1 MYNFIDMKKE
11 EKLIFEA
18 NARRVMELEKRLS
31 ELLGE
36 NKRLSMEM
44 DGTIAAMKRSSE
56 ESKAKISELSRK
68 SKEQEKKIEEH
79 ERKIREQSDII
90 AVQEGTIREQ
100 KDTIDS
106 VKAYLIENRLMERK
120 LIDQLFGT
128 SSAKAKNLVRQELKK
143 DGRNAEAEPKKEKET
158 PKGRRGRTKG
168 KQNFDGWKAGCFLSE
183 EGTIAGLDGFMKQ
196 TCPSCGAG
204 EWVIV
209 GYDTVGMLNFNHP
222 A

>member
-1 MYNFIDMKKE
+1 MKKE

-79 ERKIREQSDII
+79 EYAEFQSPCLKRKNHLTPE
-90 AVQEGTIREQ
+90 ALWAT
-100 KDTIDS
+100 
-106 VKAYLIENRLMERK
+106 M
-120 LIDQLFGT
+120 
-128 SSAKAKNLVRQELKK
+128 VR
-143 DGRNAEAEPKKEKET
+143 
-158 PKGRRGRTKG
+158 
-168 KQNFDGWKAGCFLSE
+168 
-183 EGTIAGLDGFMKQ
+183 
-196 TCPSCGAG
+196 
-204 EWVIV
+204 
-209 GYDTVGMLNFNHP
+209 
-222 A
+222 